1 MKRIKI
7 SLASLALV
15 AAVGSVQAQDEN
27 GKWAIGFGINA
38 VDIRTPHQ
46 FGDFLKDWGGTKDL
60 NILPAV
66 TKLSVARYIGAGF
79 SAEIEGSLNKIK
91 EGFDGYS
98 EDKSFWNAN
107 LQAKYALRRL
117 FTTESGWFDPYIKVG
132 GGYTAYE
139 SRFDDKEG
147 GFKALAGGGINFWF
161 TDHLGV
167 NLQTGYHHGFQK
179 NGTDYFQHSAGIVI
193 KFGAKDTDKDGIPDN
208 KDACPEVPGLKEF
221 NGCPDT
227 DGDGIPDKDDAC
239 PQVKGPKEF
248 NGCPDTDGDGI
259 PDKDDACPEVAGP
272 KEFNGC
278 PDTDGDG
285 IPDKDDKC
293 PDVAGPAEN
302 GGCPWPDTDGD
313 GVLDKDD
320 LCPEVAGPASN
331 KGCPEP
337 DENEQKKLNQYA
349 KTILFDTGKS
359 TIKFESAEI
368 LNQIINVLKKY
379 PNSRFRIE
387 GHTDNVGKDEYN
399 LGLSQRRAQAVTNYF
414 KSKGLAGSRF
424 TTKWYGEKNP
434 VASNDT
440 PEGRAKNRR
449 VNVVI
454 VPNEKMKAEA
464 KKQAGQ

>member
-27 GKWAIGFGINA
+27 SKWAIGFGINA

-98 EDKSFWNAN
+98 EDKSFWGAN

-193 KFGAKDTDKDGIPDN
+193 KFGSKDTDKDGIPDN
-208 KDACPEVPGLKEF
+208 KDACPEVAGLKEF

-227 DGDGIPDKDDAC
+227 DGDGIA
-239 PQVKGPKEF
+239 
-248 NGCPDTDGDGI
+248 
-259 PDKDDACPEVAGP
+259 DKDDACPEVAGP

-285 IPDKDDKC
+285 IADKDDKC

-302 GGCPWPDTDGD
+302 AGCPWPDTDGD

-337 DENEQKKLNQYA
+337 DEKEQKQLNQYA
-349 KTILFDTGKS
+349 KTILFDTGKA
-359 TIKFESAEI
+359 TIKFQSAEV
-368 LNQIINVLKKY
+368 LNQILNVLKKY

-387 GHTDNVGKDEYN
+387 GHTDSTGKKAKN
-399 LGLSQRRAQAVTNYF
+399 MILSQNRADAVKVYLIQ
-414 KSKGLAGSRF
+414 GGIDASRLESQGF
-424 TTKWYGEKNP
+424 GPEKP
-434 VASNDT
+434 IASNKNKK
-440 PEGRAKNRR
+440 GRELNRR
-449 VNVVI
+449 VEINLI
-454 VPNEKMKAEA
+454 K
-464 KKQAGQ
+464 

>member
-193 KFGAKDTDKDGIPDN
+193 KFGSKDTDKDGIPDN
-208 KDACPEVPGLKEF
+208 KDACPEVAGLKEF

-227 DGDGIPDKDDAC
+227 DGDGIA
-239 PQVKGPKEF
+239 
-248 NGCPDTDGDGI
+248 
-259 PDKDDACPEVAGP
+259 DKDDACPEVAGP
-272 KEFNGC
+272 KQFNGC

-337 DENEQKKLNQYA
+337 DEKEQKQLNQYA
-349 KTILFDTGKS
+349 KTILFDTGKA
-359 TIKFESAEI
+359 TIKFQSAEV

-387 GHTDNVGKDEYN
+387 GHTDSTGKKAKN
-399 LGLSQRRAQAVTNYF
+399 MILSQNRADAVKVYLIQ
-414 KSKGLAGSRF
+414 GGIDAGRLESQGF
-424 TTKWYGEKNP
+424 GPEKP
-434 VASNDT
+434 IASNKNKK
-440 PEGRAKNRR
+440 GRELNRR
-449 VNVVI
+449 VEINLI
-454 VPNEKMKAEA
+454 
-464 KKQAGQ
+464 KK

>member
-15 AAVGSVQAQDEN
+15 ATVGSVQAQDEN
-27 GKWAIGFGINA
+27 SKWAIGFGINA

-98 EDKSFWNAN
+98 EDKSFWSAN

-193 KFGAKDTDKDGIPDN
+193 KFGSKDTDKDGIPDN
-208 KDACPEVPGLKEF
+208 KDACPEVAGLKEF

-227 DGDGIPDKDDAC
+227 DGDGIADKDDAC
-239 PQVKGPKEF
+239 PQVKGLKEF

-259 PDKDDACPEVAGP
+259 ADKDDACPEVAGP
-272 KEFNGC
+272 KQFNGC

-285 IPDKDDKC
+285 IADKDDKC

-337 DENEQKKLNQYA
+337 DEKEQKQLNQYA
-349 KTILFDTGKS
+349 KTILFDTGKA
-359 TIKFESAEI
+359 TIKFQSAEV

-387 GHTDNVGKDEYN
+387 GHTDSTGKKAKN
-399 LGLSQRRAQAVTNYF
+399 MILSQNRADAVKVYLIQ
-414 KSKGLAGSRF
+414 GGIDAGRLESQGF
-424 TTKWYGEKNP
+424 GPEKP
-434 VASNDT
+434 IASNKNKK
-440 PEGRAKNRR
+440 GRELNRR
-449 VNVVI
+449 VEINLI
-454 VPNEKMKAEA
+454 K
-464 KKQAGQ
+464 

>member
-27 GKWAIGFGINA
+27 GKWVIGFGINA

-193 KFGAKDTDKDGIPDN
+193 KFGSKDTDKDGIPDN
-208 KDACPEVPGLKEF
+208 KDACPEVAGLKEF

-239 PQVKGPKEF
+239 PQVKGLKEF
-248 NGCPDTDGDGI
+248 NGCPDTDG
-259 PDKDDACPEVAGP
+259 E
-272 KEFNGC
+272 
-278 PDTDGDG
+278 G

-337 DENEQKKLNQYA
+337 NDDDQKRLNQYA
-349 KTILFDTGKS
+349 KTILFDTGKA

-368 LNQIINVLKKY
+368 LNQIINVLKKF

-387 GHTDNVGKDEYN
+387 GHTDSTGKKAKNIE
-399 LGLSQRRAQAVTNYF
+399 LSQNRADAVKIYLIQGGIASGRLE
-414 KSKGLAGSRF
+414 SKG
-424 TTKWYGEKNP
+424 YGPEKP
-434 VASNDT
+434 IASNKNKK
-440 PEGRAKNRR
+440 GRALNRR
-449 VNVVI
+449 VEINLI
-454 VPNEKMKAEA
+454 K
-464 KKQAGQ
+464 

>member
-15 AAVGSVQAQDEN
+15 ATVGSVQAQDEN
-27 GKWAIGFGINA
+27 SKWAIGFGINA

-98 EDKSFWNAN
+98 EDKSFWSAN

-193 KFGAKDTDKDGIPDN
+193 KFGSKDTDKDGIPDN
-208 KDACPEVPGLKEF
+208 KDACPEVAGLKEF

-285 IPDKDDKC
+285 IADKDDKC

-337 DENEQKKLNQYA
+337 DEKEQKQLNQYA
-349 KTILFDTGKS
+349 KTILFDTGKA
-359 TIKFESAEI
+359 TIKFQSAEV

-387 GHTDNVGKDEYN
+387 GHTDSTGKKAKN
-399 LGLSQRRAQAVTNYF
+399 MILSQNRADAVKVYLIQ
-414 KSKGLAGSRF
+414 GGIDASRLESQGF
-424 TTKWYGEKNP
+424 GPEKP
-434 VASNDT
+434 IASNKNKK
-440 PEGRAKNRR
+440 GRELNRR
-449 VNVVI
+449 VEINLI
-454 VPNEKMKAEA
+454 K
-464 KKQAGQ
+464 

>member
-15 AAVGSVQAQDEN
+15 ATVGSVQAQDEN
-27 GKWAIGFGINA
+27 SKWAIGFGINA

-208 KDACPEVPGLKEF
+208 KDACPEVAGLKEF

-227 DGDGIPDKDDAC
+227 DGDG
-239 PQVKGPKEF
+239 V
-248 NGCPDTDGDGI
+248 
-259 PDKDDACPEVAGP
+259 
-272 KEFNGC
+272 
-278 PDTDGDG
+278 
-285 IPDKDDKC
+285 PDKDDKC

-359 TIKFESAEI
+359 TIKFESAEV
-368 LNQIINVLKKY
+368 LNQILNVLKKY

-387 GHTDNVGKDEYN
+387 GHTDSTGK
-399 LGLSQRRAQAVTNYF
+399 
-414 KSKGLAGSRF
+414 
-424 TTKWYGEKNP
+424 
-434 VASNDT
+434 
-440 PEGRAKNRR
+440 RAKNMILSQNRADAVKVYLIQGGIDAGRLESQGFGPDRPIASNKNKKGRELNRR
-449 VNVVI
+449 VEINLI
-454 VPNEKMKAEA
+454 K
-464 KKQAGQ
+464 

>member
-15 AAVGSVQAQDEN
+15 ATVGSVQAQDEN
-27 GKWAIGFGINA
+27 SKWAIGFGINA

-193 KFGAKDTDKDGIPDN
+193 KFGSKDTDKDGIPDN
-208 KDACPEVPGLKEF
+208 KDACPEVAGLKEF

-285 IPDKDDKC
+285 IADKDDKC

-337 DENEQKKLNQYA
+337 DEKEQKQLNQYA
-349 KTILFDTGKS
+349 KTILFDTGKA
-359 TIKFESAEI
+359 TIKFQSAEV

-387 GHTDNVGKDEYN
+387 GHTDSTGKKAKN
-399 LGLSQRRAQAVTNYF
+399 MTLSQNRADAVKVYLIQ
-414 KSKGLAGSRF
+414 GGIDAGRLESQGF
-424 TTKWYGEKNP
+424 GPEKP
-434 VASNDT
+434 IASNKNKK
-440 PEGRAKNRR
+440 GRELNRR
-449 VNVVI
+449 VEINLI
-454 VPNEKMKAEA
+454 K
-464 KKQAGQ
+464 

>member
-15 AAVGSVQAQDEN
+15 ATVGSVQAQDEN
-27 GKWAIGFGINA
+27 SKWAIGFGINA
-38 VDIRTPHQ
+38 VDIRTHHQ

-98 EDKSFWNAN
+98 EDKSFWSAN

-193 KFGAKDTDKDGIPDN
+193 KFGSKDTDKDGIPDN

-227 DGDGIPDKDDAC
+227 DGDGIADKDDAC
-239 PQVKGPKEF
+239 PQVKGLKEF

-259 PDKDDACPEVAGP
+259 ADKDDACPEVAGP

-285 IPDKDDKC
+285 IADKDDKC

-302 GGCPWPDTDGD
+302 AGCPWPDTDGD

-337 DENEQKKLNQYA
+337 DEKEQKQLNQYA
-349 KTILFDTGKS
+349 KTILFDTGKA
-359 TIKFESAEI
+359 TIKFQSAEV

-387 GHTDNVGKDEYN
+387 GHTDSTGKKAKN
-399 LGLSQRRAQAVTNYF
+399 MILSQNRADAVKVYLIQ
-414 KSKGLAGSRF
+414 GGIDAGRLESQGF
-424 TTKWYGEKNP
+424 GPEKP
-434 VASNDT
+434 IASNKNKK
-440 PEGRAKNRR
+440 GRELNRR
-449 VNVVI
+449 VEINLI
-454 VPNEKMKAEA
+454 K
-464 KKQAGQ
+464 

>member
-15 AAVGSVQAQDEN
+15 ATVGSVQAQDEN
-27 GKWAIGFGINA
+27 SKWAIGFGINS

-91 EGFDGYS
+91 KGFDGYS
-98 EDKSFWNAN
+98 EDKSFWSAN

-193 KFGAKDTDKDGIPDN
+193 KFGSKDTDKDGIPDN

-239 PQVKGPKEF
+239 PQVKGLKEF

-337 DENEQKKLNQYA
+337 NDDDQKRLNQYA
-349 KTILFDTGKS
+349 KTILFDTGKA

-368 LNQIINVLKKY
+368 LNQIINVLKKF

-387 GHTDNVGKDEYN
+387 GHTDSTGKKAKNIE
-399 LGLSQRRAQAVTNYF
+399 LSQNRADAVKIYLIQGGIASDRLE
-414 KSKGLAGSRF
+414 SKG
-424 TTKWYGEKNP
+424 YGPEKP
-434 VASNDT
+434 IASNKNKK
-440 PEGRAKNRR
+440 GRALNRR
-449 VNVVI
+449 VEINLI
-454 VPNEKMKAEA
+454 K
-464 KKQAGQ
+464 

>member
-15 AAVGSVQAQDEN
+15 ATVGSVQAQDEN
-27 GKWAIGFGINA
+27 SKWAIGFGINS

-79 SAEIEGSLNKIK
+79 SAEIEGSMNKIK
-91 EGFDGYS
+91 KGFDGYS
-98 EDKSFWNAN
+98 EDKSFWSAN

-193 KFGAKDTDKDGIPDN
+193 KFGSKDTDKDGIPDN
-208 KDACPEVPGLKEF
+208 KDACPEVAGLKEF

-239 PQVKGPKEF
+239 PQVKGLKEF

-259 PDKDDACPEVAGP
+259 ADKDDACPEVAGP

-285 IPDKDDKC
+285 IADKDDKC

-337 DENEQKKLNQYA
+337 DEKEQKQLNQYA
-349 KTILFDTGKS
+349 KTILFDTGKA
-359 TIKFESAEI
+359 TIKFESAEV
-368 LNQIINVLKKY
+368 LNQILNVLKKY

-387 GHTDNVGKDEYN
+387 GHTDSTGKKAKN
-399 LGLSQRRAQAVTNYF
+399 MILSQNRADAVKVYLIQ
-414 KSKGLAGSRF
+414 GGIDASRLESQGF
-424 TTKWYGEKNP
+424 GPEKP
-434 VASNDT
+434 IASNKNKK
-440 PEGRAKNRR
+440 GRELNRR
-449 VNVVI
+449 VEINLI
-454 VPNEKMKAEA
+454 
-464 KKQAGQ
+464 KK

>member
-15 AAVGSVQAQDEN
+15 ATVGSVQAQDEN
-27 GKWAIGFGINA
+27 SKWAIGFGINA

-98 EDKSFWNAN
+98 EDKSFWSAN

-193 KFGAKDTDKDGIPDN
+193 KFGSKDTDKDGIPDN
-208 KDACPEVPGLKEF
+208 KDACPEVAGLKEF

-227 DGDGIPDKDDAC
+227 DGDGIADKDDAC

-259 PDKDDACPEVAGP
+259 PDKDDACPEVAGL

-285 IPDKDDKC
+285 VADKDDKC

-320 LCPEVAGPASN
+320 LCPNEAGPESN

-337 DENEQKKLNQYA
+337 NEDDRNRLNQYA
-349 KTILFDTGKS
+349 KTILFDTGKAS
-359 TIKFESAEI
+359 IKFESAEV
-368 LNQIINVLKKY
+368 LNQIINVLKKF

-387 GHTDNVGKDEYN
+387 GHTDSVGKKQKNIE
-399 LGLSQRRAQAVTNYF
+399 LSQNRADAVKIYLIQ
-414 KSKGLAGSRF
+414 GGIDQSRLESIG
-424 TTKWYGEKNP
+424 YGPDKP
-434 VASNDT
+434 IASNKNKK
-440 PEGRAKNRR
+440 GRELNRR
-449 VNVVI
+449 VEINLI
-454 VPNEKMKAEA
+454 K
-464 KKQAGQ
+464 

>member
-98 EDKSFWNAN
+98 EDKSFWSAN

-227 DGDGIPDKDDAC
+227 DGDGIA
-239 PQVKGPKEF
+239 
-248 NGCPDTDGDGI
+248 
-259 PDKDDACPEVAGP
+259 DKDDACPEVAGP

-285 IPDKDDKC
+285 IADKDDKC

-337 DENEQKKLNQYA
+337 DENEQKQLNQYA
-349 KTILFDTGKS
+349 KTILFDTGKA
-359 TIKFESAEI
+359 TIKFQSAEV
-368 LNQIINVLKKY
+368 LNQILNVLKKY

-387 GHTDNVGKDEYN
+387 GHTDSTGK
-399 LGLSQRRAQAVTNYF
+399 
-414 KSKGLAGSRF
+414 
-424 TTKWYGEKNP
+424 
-434 VASNDT
+434 
-440 PEGRAKNRR
+440 RAKNMILSQNRADAVKVYLIQGGIDAGRLESQGFGPDRPIASNKNKKGRELNRR
-449 VNVVI
+449 VEINLI
-454 VPNEKMKAEA
+454 K
-464 KKQAGQ
+464 

>member
-15 AAVGSVQAQDEN
+15 ATVGSVQAQDEN
-27 GKWAIGFGINA
+27 SKWAIGFGINS

-91 EGFDGYS
+91 KGFDGYS
-98 EDKSFWNAN
+98 EDKSFWSAN

-193 KFGAKDTDKDGIPDN
+193 KFGSKDTDKDGIPDN
-208 KDACPEVPGLKEF
+208 KDACPEVAGLKEF

-239 PQVKGPKEF
+239 PQVKGLKEF

-259 PDKDDACPEVAGP
+259 ADKDDACPEVAGP

-285 IPDKDDKC
+285 IADKDDKC

-320 LCPEVAGPASN
+320 QCPNEAGPASN
-331 KGCPEP
+331 NGCPEP
-337 DENEQKKLNQYA
+337 NDDDQKRLNQYA
-349 KTILFDTGKS
+349 KTILFDTGKA
-359 TIKFESAEI
+359 TIKFQSAEV
-368 LNQIINVLKKY
+368 LNQIINVLKKF
-379 PNSRFRIE
+379 PKSRFRIE
-387 GHTDNVGKDEYN
+387 GYTDSTGNKQRN
-399 LGLSQRRAQAVTNYF
+399 ITLSQNRADAVKIYLIQGGIASERLE
-414 KSKGLAGSRF
+414 SKG
-424 TTKWYGEKNP
+424 YGPEKP
-434 VASNDT
+434 IASNKNKK
-440 PEGRAKNRR
+440 GRALNRR
-449 VNVVI
+449 VEINLI
-454 VPNEKMKAEA
+454 K
-464 KKQAGQ
+464 

>member
-15 AAVGSVQAQDEN
+15 ATVGSVQAQDEN
-27 GKWAIGFGINA
+27 SKWAIGFGINA

-98 EDKSFWNAN
+98 EDKSFWSAN

-193 KFGAKDTDKDGIPDN
+193 KFGSKDTDKDGIPDN

-337 DENEQKKLNQYA
+337 TTDDQKKLNQYA
-349 KTILFDTGKS
+349 KTILFDTGKA

-387 GHTDNVGKDEYN
+387 GHTDSTGKKQKNIE
-399 LGLSQRRAQAVTNYF
+399 LSQNRADAVKIYLIQ
-414 KSKGLAGSRF
+414 GGI
-424 TTKWYGEKNP
+424 
-434 VASNDT
+434 ASNRLESQGFG
-440 PEGRAKNRR
+440 PEKPIASNKNKKGRALNRR
-449 VNVVI
+449 VEINLI
-454 VPNEKMKAEA
+454 K
-464 KKQAGQ
+464 

>member
-15 AAVGSVQAQDEN
+15 ATVGSVQAQDEN
-27 GKWAIGFGINA
+27 SKWAIGFGINA

-98 EDKSFWNAN
+98 EDKSFWSAN

-193 KFGAKDTDKDGIPDN
+193 KFGSKDTDKDGIPDN
-208 KDACPEVPGLKEF
+208 KDTCPEVAGLKEF

-227 DGDGIPDKDDAC
+227 DGDGIA
-239 PQVKGPKEF
+239 
-248 NGCPDTDGDGI
+248 
-259 PDKDDACPEVAGP
+259 DKDDACPEVAGP

-285 IPDKDDKC
+285 IADKDDKC

-337 DENEQKKLNQYA
+337 DEKEQKQLNQYA
-349 KTILFDTGKS
+349 KTILFDTGKA
-359 TIKFESAEI
+359 TIKFQSAEV

-387 GHTDNVGKDEYN
+387 GHTDSTGKKAKN
-399 LGLSQRRAQAVTNYF
+399 MILSQNRADAVKVYLIQ
-414 KSKGLAGSRF
+414 GGIDAGRLESQGF
-424 TTKWYGEKNP
+424 GPEKP
-434 VASNDT
+434 IASNKNKK
-440 PEGRAKNRR
+440 GRELNRR
-449 VNVVI
+449 VEINLI
-454 VPNEKMKAEA
+454 K
-464 KKQAGQ
+464 

>member
-15 AAVGSVQAQDEN
+15 ATVGSVQAQDEN
-27 GKWAIGFGINA
+27 SKWAIGFGINA

-193 KFGAKDTDKDGIPDN
+193 KFGSKDTDKDGIPDN
-208 KDACPEVPGLKEF
+208 KDACPEVAGLKEF

-227 DGDGIPDKDDAC
+227 DGDGIADKDDAC
-239 PQVKGPKEF
+239 PQVKGLKEF

-259 PDKDDACPEVAGP
+259 ADKDDACPEVAGP

-285 IPDKDDKC
+285 IADKDDKC

-302 GGCPWPDTDGD
+302 AGCPWPDTDGD

-337 DENEQKKLNQYA
+337 DEKEQKQLNQYA
-349 KTILFDTGKS
+349 KTILFDTGKA
-359 TIKFESAEI
+359 TIKFQSAEV

-387 GHTDNVGKDEYN
+387 GHTDSTGKKAKN
-399 LGLSQRRAQAVTNYF
+399 MILSQNRADAVKVYLIQ
-414 KSKGLAGSRF
+414 GGIDAGRLESQGF
-424 TTKWYGEKNP
+424 GPEKP
-434 VASNDT
+434 IASNKNKK
-440 PEGRAKNRR
+440 GRELNRR
-449 VNVVI
+449 VEINLI
-454 VPNEKMKAEA
+454 K
-464 KKQAGQ
+464 

>member
-7 SLASLALV
+7 SLASLALI
-15 AAVGSVQAQDEN
+15 ATVGSVQAQDEN
-27 GKWAIGFGINA
+27 NKWSIGFGVNT
-38 VDIRTPHQ
+38 VDIRTPHD
-46 FGDFLKDWGGTKDL
+46 FGKFLKDWGGPSDL
-60 NILPAV
+60 NVLPAI

-79 SAEIEGSLNKIK
+79 SAEVDGSLNKIK
-91 EGFDGYS
+91 KGFNGVSQD
-98 EDKSFWNAN
+98 ESFWNAN
-107 LQAKYALRRL
+107 LQAKFALRRL
-117 FTTESGWFDPYIKVG
+117 FTTESGWFDPYLKLG
-132 GGYTAYE
+132 GGYTSYKSE
-139 SRFDDKEG
+139 YSEKDG
-147 GFKALAGGGINFWF
+147 GVKLLAGGGINFWF
-161 TDHLGV
+161 TDHLGLNV
-167 NLQTGYHHGFQK
+167 QTGYNHGFQK
-179 NGTDYFQHSAGIVI
+179 DGTDYFQHSAGIVI

-272 KEFNGC
+272 KKFNGC

-320 LCPEVAGPASN
+320 LCPNEPGPASN
-331 KGCPEP
+331 NGCPEP
-337 DENEQKKLNQYA
+337 NDDDQKRLNQYA
-349 KTILFDTGKS
+349 KTILFDTGKAS
-359 TIKFESAEI
+359 IKFESAEV
-368 LNQIINVLKKY
+368 LNQIINVLKKF

-387 GHTDNVGKDEYN
+387 GHTDSTGNKQKNIE
-399 LGLSQRRAQAVTNYF
+399 LSQNRADAVKIYLIQGGIASDRLE
-414 KSKGLAGSRF
+414 SKG
-424 TTKWYGEKNP
+424 YGPEKP
-434 VASNDT
+434 IASNKNKK
-440 PEGRAKNRR
+440 GRALNRR
-449 VNVVI
+449 VEINLI
-454 VPNEKMKAEA
+454 
-464 KKQAGQ
+464 KK

>member
-15 AAVGSVQAQDEN
+15 ATVGSVQAQDEN
-27 GKWAIGFGINA
+27 SKWAIGFGINA

-98 EDKSFWNAN
+98 EDKSFWSAN

-193 KFGAKDTDKDGIPDN
+193 KFGSKDTDKDGIPDN

-337 DENEQKKLNQYA
+337 DEKEQKQLNQYA
-349 KTILFDTGKS
+349 KTILFDTGKA
-359 TIKFESAEI
+359 TIKFQSAEV

-387 GHTDNVGKDEYN
+387 GHTDSTGKKAKN
-399 LGLSQRRAQAVTNYF
+399 MILSQNRADAVKVYLIQ
-414 KSKGLAGSRF
+414 GGIDAGRLESQGF
-424 TTKWYGEKNP
+424 GPEKP
-434 VASNDT
+434 IASNKNKK
-440 PEGRAKNRR
+440 GRELNRR
-449 VNVVI
+449 VEINLI
-454 VPNEKMKAEA
+454 K
-464 KKQAGQ
+464 

>member
-15 AAVGSVQAQDEN
+15 ATVGSVQAQDEN
-27 GKWAIGFGINA
+27 SKWAIGFGINA

-98 EDKSFWNAN
+98 EDKSFWSAN

-193 KFGAKDTDKDGIPDN
+193 KFGSKDTDKDGIPDN
-208 KDACPEVPGLKEF
+208 KDACPEVAGL
-221 NGCPDT
+221 
-227 DGDGIPDKDDAC
+227 
-239 PQVKGPKEF
+239 KEF

-285 IPDKDDKC
+285 IADKDDKC

-302 GGCPWPDTDGD
+302 SGCPWPDTDGD

-337 DENEQKKLNQYA
+337 NDDDQKRLNQYA
-349 KTILFDTGKS
+349 KTILFDTGKA

-368 LNQIINVLKKY
+368 LNQIINVLKKF

-387 GHTDNVGKDEYN
+387 GHTDSTGKKAKNIE
-399 LGLSQRRAQAVTNYF
+399 LSQNRADAVKIYLIQGGIASDRLE
-414 KSKGLAGSRF
+414 SKG
-424 TTKWYGEKNP
+424 YGPEKP
-434 VASNDT
+434 IASNKNKK
-440 PEGRAKNRR
+440 GRALNRR
-449 VNVVI
+449 VEINLI
-454 VPNEKMKAEA
+454 K
-464 KKQAGQ
+464 

>member
-15 AAVGSVQAQDEN
+15 ATVGSVQAQDEN
-27 GKWAIGFGINA
+27 SKWAIGFGINA

-98 EDKSFWNAN
+98 EDKSFWSAN

-193 KFGAKDTDKDGIPDN
+193 KFGSKDTDKDGIPDN

-227 DGDGIPDKDDAC
+227 DGDGIADKDDAC

-259 PDKDDACPEVAGP
+259 PDKDDACPEVAGL

-285 IPDKDDKC
+285 VPDKDDKC

-320 LCPEVAGPASN
+320 LCPNEAGPADN
-331 KGCPEP
+331 KGCPQV
-337 DENEQKKLNQYA
+337 DDKVQKQLNDYA
-349 KTILFDTGKS
+349 KTILFDTGKAS
-359 TIKFESAEI
+359 IKFESAEVLGQI
-368 LNQIINVLKKY
+368 LTVLKKY
-379 PNSRFRIE
+379 PNSRFSIE
-387 GHTDNVGKDEYN
+387 GHTDSVGK
-399 LGLSQRRAQAVTNYF
+399 
-414 KSKGLAGSRF
+414 
-424 TTKWYGEKNP
+424 
-434 VASNDT
+434 
-440 PEGRAKNRR
+440 RAKNIELSQNRADAVKIYLIQGGVDQSRLESKGYGPDRPIASNKNKKGRELNRR
-449 VNVVI
+449 VEINLI
-454 VPNEKMKAEA
+454 K
-464 KKQAGQ
+464 

>member
-15 AAVGSVQAQDEN
+15 ATVGSVQAQDEN
-27 GKWAIGFGINA
+27 SKWAIGFGINA

-98 EDKSFWNAN
+98 EDKSFWSAN

-193 KFGAKDTDKDGIPDN
+193 KFGSKDTDKDGIPDN
-208 KDACPEVPGLKEF
+208 KDACPEVAGLKEF

-227 DGDGIPDKDDAC
+227 DGDGIA
-239 PQVKGPKEF
+239 
-248 NGCPDTDGDGI
+248 
-259 PDKDDACPEVAGP
+259 DKDDACPEVAGP

-285 IPDKDDKC
+285 IADKDDKC

-359 TIKFESAEI
+359 TIKFESAEV
-368 LNQIINVLKKY
+368 LNQILNVLKKY

-387 GHTDNVGKDEYN
+387 GHTDSTGK
-399 LGLSQRRAQAVTNYF
+399 
-414 KSKGLAGSRF
+414 
-424 TTKWYGEKNP
+424 
-434 VASNDT
+434 
-440 PEGRAKNRR
+440 RAKNMILSQNRADAVKVYLIQGGIDAGRLESQGFGPEKPIASNKNKKGRELNRR
-449 VNVVI
+449 VEINLI
-454 VPNEKMKAEA
+454 K
-464 KKQAGQ
+464 

>member
-15 AAVGSVQAQDEN
+15 ATVGSVQAQDEN
-27 GKWAIGFGINA
+27 SKWAIGFGINA

-193 KFGAKDTDKDGIPDN
+193 KFGSKDTDKDGIPDN
-208 KDACPEVPGLKEF
+208 KDACPEVAGLKEF

-239 PQVKGPKEF
+239 PQVKGLKEF

-259 PDKDDACPEVAGP
+259 ADKDDACPEVAGP

-285 IPDKDDKC
+285 IADKDDKC

-337 DENEQKKLNQYA
+337 DEKEQKQLNQYA
-349 KTILFDTGKS
+349 KTILFDTGKA
-359 TIKFESAEI
+359 TIKFQSAEV

-387 GHTDNVGKDEYN
+387 GHTDSTGKKAKN
-399 LGLSQRRAQAVTNYF
+399 MILSQNRADAVKVYLIQ
-414 KSKGLAGSRF
+414 GGIDAGRLESQGF
-424 TTKWYGEKNP
+424 GPEKP
-434 VASNDT
+434 IASNQNKN
-440 PEGRAKNRR
+440 GREINRR
-449 VNVVI
+449 VEINLI
-454 VPNEKMKAEA
+454 K
-464 KKQAGQ
+464 

>member
-15 AAVGSVQAQDEN
+15 ATVGSVQAQDEN
-27 GKWAIGFGINA
+27 SKWAIGFGINA

-98 EDKSFWNAN
+98 EDKSFWSAN

-193 KFGAKDTDKDGIPDN
+193 KFGSKDTDKDGIPDN
-208 KDACPEVPGLKEF
+208 KDACPEVAGLKEF

-239 PQVKGPKEF
+239 PQVKGLKEF

-259 PDKDDACPEVAGP
+259 ADKDDACPEVAGP

-285 IPDKDDKC
+285 IADKDDKC

-302 GGCPWPDTDGD
+302 SGCPWPDTDGD

-337 DENEQKKLNQYA
+337 DEKEQKQLNQYA
-349 KTILFDTGKS
+349 KTILFDTGKA
-359 TIKFESAEI
+359 TIKFQSAEV

-387 GHTDNVGKDEYN
+387 GHTDSTGKKAKN
-399 LGLSQRRAQAVTNYF
+399 MILSQNRADAVKVYLIQ
-414 KSKGLAGSRF
+414 GGIDAGRLESQGF
-424 TTKWYGEKNP
+424 GPEKP
-434 VASNDT
+434 IASNKNKK
-440 PEGRAKNRR
+440 GRELNRR
-449 VNVVI
+449 VEINLI
-454 VPNEKMKAEA
+454 K
-464 KKQAGQ
+464 

>member
-15 AAVGSVQAQDEN
+15 ATVGSVQAQDEN
-27 GKWAIGFGINA
+27 SKWAIGFGINA

-193 KFGAKDTDKDGIPDN
+193 KFGSKDTDKDGIPDN
-208 KDACPEVPGLKEF
+208 KDACPEVAGLKEF

-227 DGDGIPDKDDAC
+227 DGDGIADKDDAC

-259 PDKDDACPEVAGP
+259 ADKDDACPEVAGP

-285 IPDKDDKC
+285 IADKDDKC

-302 GGCPWPDTDGD
+302 AGCPWPDTDGD

-337 DENEQKKLNQYA
+337 DEKEQKQLNQYA
-349 KTILFDTGKS
+349 KTILFDTGKA
-359 TIKFESAEI
+359 TIKFQSAEV

-387 GHTDNVGKDEYN
+387 GHTDSTGKKAKN
-399 LGLSQRRAQAVTNYF
+399 MILSQNRADAVKVYLIQ
-414 KSKGLAGSRF
+414 GGIDAGRLESQGF
-424 TTKWYGEKNP
+424 GPEKP
-434 VASNDT
+434 IASNKNKK
-440 PEGRAKNRR
+440 GRELNRR
-449 VNVVI
+449 VEINLI
-454 VPNEKMKAEA
+454 K
-464 KKQAGQ
+464 

>member
-15 AAVGSVQAQDEN
+15 ATVGSVQAQDEN
-27 GKWAIGFGINA
+27 SKWAIGFGINS

-91 EGFDGYS
+91 KGFDGYS
-98 EDKSFWNAN
+98 EDKSFWSAN

-193 KFGAKDTDKDGIPDN
+193 KFGSKDTDKDGIPDN

-239 PQVKGPKEF
+239 P
-248 NGCPDTDGDGI
+248 
-259 PDKDDACPEVAGP
+259 EVAGP

-285 IPDKDDKC
+285 IADKDDKC

-337 DENEQKKLNQYA
+337 NDDDQKRLNQYA
-349 KTILFDTGKS
+349 KTILFDTGKA

-368 LNQIINVLKKY
+368 LNQIINVLKKF

-387 GHTDNVGKDEYN
+387 GHTDSTGKKAKNIE
-399 LGLSQRRAQAVTNYF
+399 LSQNRADAVKIYLIQGGIASERLE
-414 KSKGLAGSRF
+414 SKG
-424 TTKWYGEKNP
+424 YGPEKP
-434 VASNDT
+434 IASNKNKK
-440 PEGRAKNRR
+440 GRALNRR
-449 VNVVI
+449 VEINLI
-454 VPNEKMKAEA
+454 K
-464 KKQAGQ
+464 

>member
-15 AAVGSVQAQDEN
+15 ATVGSVQAQDEN
-27 GKWAIGFGINA
+27 SKWAIGFGINA

-98 EDKSFWNAN
+98 EDKSFWSAN

-193 KFGAKDTDKDGIPDN
+193 KFGSKDTDKDGIPDN
-208 KDACPEVPGLKEF
+208 KDACPEVAGLKEF

-239 PQVKGPKEF
+239 PQVKGLKEF

-259 PDKDDACPEVAGP
+259 ADKDDACPEVAGP

-337 DENEQKKLNQYA
+337 TTDDQKKLNQYA
-349 KTILFDTGKS
+349 KTILFDTGKA

-387 GHTDNVGKDEYN
+387 GHTDSTGKKQKNIE
-399 LGLSQRRAQAVTNYF
+399 LSQNRADAVKIYLIQ
-414 KSKGLAGSRF
+414 GGI
-424 TTKWYGEKNP
+424 
-434 VASNDT
+434 ASNRLESQGFG
-440 PEGRAKNRR
+440 PEKPIASNKNKKGRELNRR
-449 VNVVI
+449 VEINLI
-454 VPNEKMKAEA
+454 K
-464 KKQAGQ
+464 

>member
-15 AAVGSVQAQDEN
+15 ATVGSVQAQDEN
-27 GKWAIGFGINA
+27 SKWAIGFGINA

-98 EDKSFWNAN
+98 EDKSFWSAN

-337 DENEQKKLNQYA
+337 DENEQKQLNQYA
-349 KTILFDTGKS
+349 KTILFDTGKA
-359 TIKFESAEI
+359 TIKFQSAEV
-368 LNQIINVLKKY
+368 LNQILNVLKKY

-387 GHTDNVGKDEYN
+387 GHTDSIGKKAKN
-399 LGLSQRRAQAVTNYF
+399 MILSQNRADAVKVYLIQ
-414 KSKGLAGSRF
+414 GGIDASRLESQGF
-424 TTKWYGEKNP
+424 GPEKP
-434 VASNDT
+434 IASNKNKK
-440 PEGRAKNRR
+440 GRELNRR
-449 VNVVI
+449 VEINLI
-454 VPNEKMKAEA
+454 K
-464 KKQAGQ
+464 